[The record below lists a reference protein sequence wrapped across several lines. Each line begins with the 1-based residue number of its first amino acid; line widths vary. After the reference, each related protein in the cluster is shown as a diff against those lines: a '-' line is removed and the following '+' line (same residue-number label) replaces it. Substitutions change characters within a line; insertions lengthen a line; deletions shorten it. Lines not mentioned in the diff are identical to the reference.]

1 MRTRNLLAA
10 SAVTL
15 ALVPAAAACG
25 GNGSSANGSSARA
38 TVTSQSGTTSATG
51 SVAGHSFA
59 AQIASLGAVVD
70 RLSNVSGSAGSGQ
83 VATDLSGIR
92 RQLGKARGRLATT
105 SFPSSVQAEKQQL
118 MTSLDRWSADLTR
131 AESTAR
137 RGNTRQALR
146 QAQSATYEDLKG
158 LLDTVRS
165 ITG

>member
-1 MRTRNLLAA
+1 MRTLNVVAA
-10 SAVTL
+10 SAV
-15 ALVPAAAACG
+15 ALVLAAAACG
-25 GNGSSANGSSARA
+25 GNGSANGSSARA

-51 SVAGHSFA
+51 SAAGHSFS

-70 RLSNVSGSAGSGQ
+70 RLSSLSGSAGSGQ
-83 VATDLSGIR
+83 VAADLTRIR

-105 SFPSSVQAEKQQL
+105 SFPSAVQPEKRQL
-118 MTSLDRWSADLTR
+118 MTSLDRWSADLSR

-137 RGNTRQALR
+137 QGNVRQALR
-146 QAQSATYEDLKG
+146 QAQSSTFKDLKS